1 LVGKCLRVSAE
12 RTSGQ
17 GVRTEVGVARDC
29 SPPEEVRFGYHAQ
42 MPAAKP
48 DSPSHAPAAPAMPP
62 DAKAQLTRDAVSP
75 AARPRA
81 YRRVLLKLS
90 GEALGGGGGA
100 GTGLDPDELRALSRE
115 VREACRAGAQV
126 AIVVGGGNFIRG
138 ATMARIGKIHQATA
152 DYMGMLAT
160 IINGLALKETLLA
173 EGVDSRV
180 MSAIEVKAVAEP
192 FIRGRALRHMEKGR
206 VLILVAGTGNPFC
219 TTDTCAALRA
229 AELDCQVILKATK
242 VDGVYSADPA
252 RDPAATRYD
261 TLTYME
267 ALTKNLRV
275 MDMTAFA
282 MCQERRIPIIVFD
295 FRTPGNIRRVIE
307 GERLGTLISDP
318 APRPAVPTQPPPVIA
333 APGRP

>member
-1 LVGKCLRVSAE
+1 
-12 RTSGQ
+12 
-17 GVRTEVGVARDC
+17 VRD
-29 SPPEEVRFGYHAQ
+29 
-42 MPAAKP
+42 
-48 DSPSHAPAAPAMPP
+48 
-62 DAKAQLTRDAVSP
+62 
-75 AARPRA
+75 
-81 YRRVLLKLS
+81 
-90 GEALGGGGGA
+90 
-100 GTGLDPDELRALSRE
+100 
-115 VREACRAGAQV
+115 ACRAGAQV
-126 AIVVGGGNFIRG
+126 AVVVGGGNFIRG

-252 RDPAATRYD
+252 KDPTATRYD

-307 GERLGTLISDP
+307 GQRLGTLISDP
-318 APRPAVPTQPPPVIA
+318 ATPAAARP
-333 APGRP
+333 